1 VIASYLAMTGA
12 KLLSVVIEN
21 GSRDGLLDTVPADT
35 ACTTSPDMAEFSQ
48 PLLVKLRL
56 LRPIY

>member
-1 VIASYLAMTGA
+1 MTGA